1 MQFLYGSSLN
11 DGVLTTILQH
21 GGGKVVS
28 NIKAL
33 DPKKN
38 ATRSCICLVAAEE
51 PCKVP
56 DSLRHLITCL
66 ELPLMV
72 CLAALKCFS
81 SSSSEW

>member
-1 MQFLYGSSLN
+1 MQFLFGSSLN

-38 ATRSCICLVAAEE
+38 ATRSFICLVAAE
-51 PCKVP
+51 
-56 DSLRHLITCL
+56 
-66 ELPLMV
+66 
-72 CLAALKCFS
+72 
-81 SSSSEW
+81 